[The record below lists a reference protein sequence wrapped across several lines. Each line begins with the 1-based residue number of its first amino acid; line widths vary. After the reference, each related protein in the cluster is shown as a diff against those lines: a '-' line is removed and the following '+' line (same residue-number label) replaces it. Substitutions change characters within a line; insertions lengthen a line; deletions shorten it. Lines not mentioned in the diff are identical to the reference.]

1 MPLWLRWQRLAGIKG
16 YNVMNKEH
24 LANVAAL
31 AENAIIY
38 IEGLPAMGK
47 SESMRILACVSEE
60 NYFLAEGEDTMEQY
74 QIEYADVDLENDTF
88 YRLQK
93 MDNESPLLYNQGY

>member
-1 MPLWLRWQRLAGIKG
+1 MAVLPSINSVVDGRSI
-16 YNVMNKEH
+16 MSKEH

-38 IEGLPAMGK
+38 IQYDKDEDL
-47 SESMRILACVSEE
+47 ESMRIITSMSEE
-60 NYFLAEGEDTMEQY
+60 NYFLAEGEESGEQY

>member
-1 MPLWLRWQRLAGIKG
+1 MS
-16 YNVMNKEH
+16 KEH

-38 IEGLPAMGK
+38 IQHDSGQADY
-47 SESMRILACVSEE
+47 ESMRIITSMSEE
-60 NYFLAEGEDTMEQY
+60 NYFLAEGEESGEQY

>member
-1 MPLWLRWQRLAGIKG
+1 MS
-16 YNVMNKEH
+16 KEH

-31 AENAIIY
+31 VENAIIY
-38 IEGLPAMGK
+38 IQYDDDDR
-47 SESMRILACVSEE
+47 ESMRIITSMSEE
-60 NYFLAEGEDTMEQY
+60 NYFLAEGEESGEQY
-74 QIEYADVDLENDTF
+74 QIEYADVDLDNDIF

>member
-1 MPLWLRWQRLAGIKG
+1 MS
-16 YNVMNKEH
+16 KEH

-38 IEGLPAMGK
+38 IQYDKDQDL
-47 SESMRILACVSEE
+47 ESMRIITSMSEE
-60 NYFLAEGEDTMEQY
+60 NYFLAEGEETMEQY

-93 MDNESPLLYNQGY
+93 MDKEQLPKLYTALKKG

>member
-1 MPLWLRWQRLAGIKG
+1 
-16 YNVMNKEH
+16 MNKEQ
-24 LANVAAL
+24 LANVAAM

-38 IEGLPAMGK
+38 IQYDKDEDL
-47 SESMRILACVSEE
+47 ESMRIITSMTEE
-60 NYFLAEGEDTMEQY
+60 NYFLAEGEESGEQY
-74 QIEYADVDLENDTF
+74 QIEYADVDLENDIF

>member
-1 MPLWLRWQRLAGIKG
+1 MAILPSINSVVDGRSI
-16 YNVMNKEH
+16 MSKEH
-24 LANVAAL
+24 LADVAAL

-38 IEGLPAMGK
+38 IQYDKDEDL
-47 SESMRILACVSEE
+47 ESMRIITSMSEE
-60 NYFLAEGEDTMEQY
+60 NYFLAEGEESGEQY

>member
-1 MPLWLRWQRLAGIKG
+1 MS
-16 YNVMNKEH
+16 KEH
-24 LANVAAL
+24 LADVAAL

-38 IEGLPAMGK
+38 IQYDKDEDL
-47 SESMRILACVSEE
+47 ESMRIITSMSEE
-60 NYFLAEGEDTMEQY
+60 NYFLAEGEESGEQY
-74 QIEYADVDLENDTF
+74 QIDYADVDLDNDIF

>member
-1 MPLWLRWQRLAGIKG
+1 MS
-16 YNVMNKEH
+16 KEH
-24 LANVAAL
+24 LADVAAL

-38 IEGLPAMGK
+38 IQYDKDEDL
-47 SESMRILACVSEE
+47 ESMRIITSMSEE
-60 NYFLAEGEDTMEQY
+60 NYFLAEGEESGEQY
-74 QIEYADVDLENDTF
+74 QIEYADVDLENDAF

>member
-1 MPLWLRWQRLAGIKG
+1 MS
-16 YNVMNKEH
+16 KEH

-38 IEGLPAMGK
+38 IQHLPVLD
-47 SESMRILACVSEE
+47 SYESMRIITSMSEE
-60 NYFLAEGEDTMEQY
+60 NYFLAEGEETMEQY

>member
-1 MPLWLRWQRLAGIKG
+1 MAVLPSINSVVDGRSI
-16 YNVMNKEH
+16 MSKEH

-38 IEGLPAMGK
+38 IQYDKDEDL
-47 SESMRILACVSEE
+47 ESMRIITSMSEE
-60 NYFLAEGEDTMEQY
+60 NYFLAEGEESGEQY
-74 QIEYADVDLENDTF
+74 QVDYADVDLDNDIF

>member
-1 MPLWLRWQRLAGIKG
+1 MS
-16 YNVMNKEH
+16 KEH
-24 LANVAAL
+24 LADVAAL

-38 IEGLPAMGK
+38 IQYDKDEDL
-47 SESMRILACVSEE
+47 ESMRIITSMSEE
-60 NYFLAEGEDTMEQY
+60 NYFLAEGEESGEQY
-74 QIEYADVDLENDTF
+74 QIEYADVDLKNDIF

>member
-1 MPLWLRWQRLAGIKG
+1 MAVLPSINSVVDGRSI
-16 YNVMNKEH
+16 MSKEH
-24 LANVAAL
+24 LADVAAL

-38 IEGLPAMGK
+38 IQYDKDEDL
-47 SESMRILACVSEE
+47 ESMRIITSMTEE
-60 NYFLAEGEDTMEQY
+60 NYFLAEGEESGEQY

>member
-1 MPLWLRWQRLAGIKG
+1 MS
-16 YNVMNKEH
+16 KEH
-24 LANVAAL
+24 LADVAAL

-38 IEGLPAMGK
+38 IQHDNGQADF
-47 SESMRILACVSEE
+47 ESMRIITSMTEE
-60 NYFLAEGEDTMEQY
+60 NYFLAEGEESGEQY

>member
-1 MPLWLRWQRLAGIKG
+1 MS
-16 YNVMNKEH
+16 KEH

-38 IEGLPAMGK
+38 IEYDKDEDL
-47 SESMRILACVSEE
+47 ESMRIITSMSEE
-60 NYFLAEGEDTMEQY
+60 NYFLAEGEESGEQY
-74 QIEYADVDLENDTF
+74 QVEYADVDLENDIF

>member
-1 MPLWLRWQRLAGIKG
+1 MS
-16 YNVMNKEH
+16 KEH

-38 IEGLPAMGK
+38 IQHLPVLD
-47 SESMRILACVSEE
+47 SYESMRIITSMSEE
-60 NYFLAEGEDTMEQY
+60 NYFLAEGEESGEQY

>member
-1 MPLWLRWQRLAGIKG
+1 MS
-16 YNVMNKEH
+16 KEH

-38 IEGLPAMGK
+38 IQQAPY
-47 SESMRILACVSEE
+47 SYESMRIITSMTEE
-60 NYFLAEGEDTMEQY
+60 NYFLAEGEESGEQY

>member
-1 MPLWLRWQRLAGIKG
+1 MS
-16 YNVMNKEH
+16 KEH

-38 IEGLPAMGK
+38 IQYDKDQDL
-47 SESMRILACVSEE
+47 ESMRIITSMTEE
-60 NYFLAEGEDTMEQY
+60 NYFLAEGEESGEQY
-74 QIEYADVDLENDTF
+74 QVDYADVDLENDTF
-88 YRLQK
+88 YRLQI

>member
-1 MPLWLRWQRLAGIKG
+1 MS
-16 YNVMNKEH
+16 KEH

-38 IEGLPAMGK
+38 IQYDKDQDL
-47 SESMRILACVSEE
+47 ESMRILACMSEE
-60 NYFLAEGEDTMEQY
+60 NYFLAEGEESGEQY

>member
-1 MPLWLRWQRLAGIKG
+1 MS
-16 YNVMNKEH
+16 KEH

-38 IEGLPAMGK
+38 IQYDKDEDL
-47 SESMRILACVSEE
+47 ESMRIITSMSEE
-60 NYFLAEGEDTMEQY
+60 NYFLAEGEETGEQY
-74 QIEYADVDLENDTF
+74 QVDYADVDLENDIF

>member
-1 MPLWLRWQRLAGIKG
+1 MS
-16 YNVMNKEH
+16 KEH

-31 AENAIIY
+31 VENAIIY
-38 IEGLPAMGK
+38 IQYDDDDR
-47 SESMRILACVSEE
+47 ESMRIITSMSEE
-60 NYFLAEGEDTMEQY
+60 NYFLAEGEESGEQY
-74 QIEYADVDLENDTF
+74 QVDYADVDLDNDIF

>member
-1 MPLWLRWQRLAGIKG
+1 MS
-16 YNVMNKEH
+16 KEH

-38 IEGLPAMGK
+38 VQNSGLD
-47 SESMRILACVSEE
+47 SYESMRIITSMTEE
-60 NYFLAEGEDTMEQY
+60 NYFLAEGEETGEQY

-88 YRLQK
+88 YCLQK
-93 MDNESPLLYNQGY
+93 MDNKAPVGWYAGEEQYPEEDEFDSTPTRI

>member
-1 MPLWLRWQRLAGIKG
+1 MS
-16 YNVMNKEH
+16 KEH

-38 IEGLPAMGK
+38 IQYDKDQDL
-47 SESMRILACVSEE
+47 ESMRIITSMSEE
-60 NYFLAEGEDTMEQY
+60 NYFLAEGEESGEQY
-74 QIEYADVDLENDTF
+74 QIEYADVDLENDIF

>member
-1 MPLWLRWQRLAGIKG
+1 MS
-16 YNVMNKEH
+16 KEH

-31 AENAIIY
+31 VENAIIY
-38 IEGLPAMGK
+38 IQYDDDDR
-47 SESMRILACVSEE
+47 ESMRIITSMSEE
-60 NYFLAEGEDTMEQY
+60 NYFLAEGEESGEQY
-74 QIEYADVDLENDTF
+74 QIEYADVDLENDIF

>member
-1 MPLWLRWQRLAGIKG
+1 MS
-16 YNVMNKEH
+16 KEH

-38 IEGLPAMGK
+38 IQYDKDQDL
-47 SESMRILACVSEE
+47 ESMRILACMSEE

>member
-1 MPLWLRWQRLAGIKG
+1 MS
-16 YNVMNKEH
+16 KEH

-31 AENAIIY
+31 VENAIIY
-38 IEGLPAMGK
+38 IQYDDDDR
-47 SESMRILACVSEE
+47 ESMRIITSMSEE
-60 NYFLAEGEDTMEQY
+60 NYFLAEGEESGEQY
-74 QIEYADVDLENDTF
+74 QVEYADVDLDNDIF

>member
-1 MPLWLRWQRLAGIKG
+1 MS
-16 YNVMNKEH
+16 KEH

-38 IEGLPAMGK
+38 IQYDKDEDL
-47 SESMRILACVSEE
+47 ESMRIITSMSEE
-60 NYFLAEGEDTMEQY
+60 NYFLAEGEESGEQY
-74 QIEYADVDLENDTF
+74 QVDYADVDLDNDIF

>member
-1 MPLWLRWQRLAGIKG
+1 MS
-16 YNVMNKEH
+16 KEH
-24 LANVAAL
+24 LADVAAL

-38 IEGLPAMGK
+38 IQYDKDEDL
-47 SESMRILACVSEE
+47 ESMRIITSMSEE
-60 NYFLAEGEDTMEQY
+60 NYFLAEGEESGEQY
-74 QIEYADVDLENDTF
+74 QIEYADVDLENYTF

>member
-1 MPLWLRWQRLAGIKG
+1 MS
-16 YNVMNKEH
+16 KEH

-38 IEGLPAMGK
+38 VQNSGLD
-47 SESMRILACVSEE
+47 SYESMRIITSMTEE
-60 NYFLAEGEDTMEQY
+60 NYFLAEGEESGEQY

-88 YRLQK
+88 YCLQK
-93 MDNESPLLYNQGY
+93 MDNKAPVGWYAGEEQYPEEDEFDSTPTGI

>member
-1 MPLWLRWQRLAGIKG
+1 MS
-16 YNVMNKEH
+16 KEH

-38 IEGLPAMGK
+38 IQYDDDDR
-47 SESMRILACVSEE
+47 ESMRIITSMSEE
-60 NYFLAEGEDTMEQY
+60 NYFLAEGEESGEQY
-74 QIEYADVDLENDTF
+74 QIEYADVDLDNDIF

>member
-1 MPLWLRWQRLAGIKG
+1 MS
-16 YNVMNKEH
+16 KEH

-38 IEGLPAMGK
+38 VQNSGLD
-47 SESMRILACVSEE
+47 SYESMRIITSMTEE
-60 NYFLAEGEDTMEQY
+60 NYFLAEGEESGEQY

-88 YRLQK
+88 YCLQN
-93 MDNESPLLYNQGY
+93 MDNKAPVGWYAGEEQYPEEDEFDSTPTGI

>member
-1 MPLWLRWQRLAGIKG
+1 MS
-16 YNVMNKEH
+16 KEH
-24 LANVAAL
+24 LADVAAL

-38 IEGLPAMGK
+38 VQNSGLD
-47 SESMRILACVSEE
+47 SYESMRIITSMTEE
-60 NYFLAEGEDTMEQY
+60 NYFLAEGEESGEQY

>member
-1 MPLWLRWQRLAGIKG
+1 MAVLPSINSVVDGRSI
-16 YNVMNKEH
+16 MSKEH
-24 LANVAAL
+24 LADVAAL

-38 IEGLPAMGK
+38 IQYDKDQDL
-47 SESMRILACVSEE
+47 ESMRIITSMTEE
-60 NYFLAEGEDTMEQY
+60 NYFLAEGEESGEQY